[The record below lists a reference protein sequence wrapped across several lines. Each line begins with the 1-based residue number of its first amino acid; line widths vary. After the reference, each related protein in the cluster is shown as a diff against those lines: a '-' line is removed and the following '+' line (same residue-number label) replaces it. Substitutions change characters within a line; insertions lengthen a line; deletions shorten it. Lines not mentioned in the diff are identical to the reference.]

1 MNRIKKWKCTCLNT
15 LILKSEVFLGITK
28 KERLYVDATV
38 DVFIITRTVLY
49 ECDKPTSIIWR
60 SLNSSTQRKA
70 IIAYKQGF

>member
-38 DVFIITRTVLY
+38 DVFITRTVLY
-49 ECDKPTSIIWR
+49 ECDKSTSIILR

-70 IIAYKQGF
+70 MIAYKQGF